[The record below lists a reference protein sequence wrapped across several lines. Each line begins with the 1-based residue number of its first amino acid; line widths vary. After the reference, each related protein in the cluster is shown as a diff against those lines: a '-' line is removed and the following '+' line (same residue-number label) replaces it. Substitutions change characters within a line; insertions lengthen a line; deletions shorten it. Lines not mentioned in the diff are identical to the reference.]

1 MEVFENLINSTEL
14 CIWEEEKLVSFWG
27 SCFSNFYPA
36 KFTVGENEYLTS
48 EQYFMFQKAMYFND
62 TEIAELIKN
71 TEHPRDCKKLG
82 RKVRGFDEAQ
92 WNKVKYNIMYDAV
105 LAKFS
110 QNEELK
116 KALLYFRNKAYNFV
130 EGSPYDKIWGV
141 GIYYN
146 DPLIADKKN
155 WKGENLLGKCL
166 DEVGDRLL
174 KKEN

>member
-14 CIWEEEKLVSFWG
+14 CVWEKEKLVSFWG

-92 WNKVKYNIMYDAV
+92 WN
-105 LAKFS
+105 
-110 QNEELK
+110 NEELK